1 MKVIGSCKTVVWSH
15 HQSDWPVLSKVAG
28 CVQDG
33 WKEGQYWDTAKPFHY
48 VRAVKDDKGL
58 VLLVGGEDH
67 NTGIKPK
74 DYEVCPSCTL

>member
-1 MKVIGSCKTVVWSH
+1 M
-15 HQSDWPVLSKVAG
+15 
-28 CVQDG
+28 QDG

-48 VRAVKDDKGL
+48 VRAVKHDDKGL

-74 DYEVCPSCTL
+74 DYEVRAS

>member
-1 MKVIGSCKTVVWSH
+1 MEGHTTSI
-15 HQSDWPVLSKVAG
+15 G

-48 VRAVKDDKGL
+48 VRAVKHDDKGM

-74 DYEVCPSCTL
+74 DYEVRMSNVP

>member
-1 MKVIGSCKTVVWSH
+1 MAGRRASIG
-15 HQSDWPVLSKVAG
+15 
-28 CVQDG
+28 
-33 WKEGQYWDTAKPFHY
+33 DTSKPFHY